1 MEPRRPLAGL
11 LLIAA
16 LHSSKNERFFA
27 AVARAIQRAA
37 RQARKTA
44 RVHGTRI
51 YVWQNGK
58 VVGKRP

>member
-1 MEPRRPLAGL
+1 MMKRAK
-11 LLIAA
+11 
-16 LHSSKNERFFA
+16 SKENERFFT

-37 RQARKTA
+37 RQARKTS

-51 YVWQNGK
+51 YVWENGK

>member
-1 MEPRRPLAGL
+1 MKRAT
-11 LLIAA
+11 
-16 LHSSKNERFFA
+16 SKENERFFT

-51 YVWQNGK
+51 YVWENGK